1 MKYDFIRIYSYG
13 STMVVPN
20 LSMVVGMS
28 VVFGGVAT
36 SQKLSL
42 LPW

>member
-13 STMVVPN
+13 STMIVPN
-20 LSMVVGMS
+20 LLMVVGMP
-28 VVFGGVAT
+28 VVLVGVAT